1 MAEAPETPVVEETAD
16 ETTEVTTNPGPLD
29 VMIGDLILS
38 VPPRQMKIKQTLK
51 IDEIEIPGRDCTVKQ
66 PIGYKDSQITIELEI
81 CHEEEPPQWSAG
93 KLITPGQ
100 IVKTAQDRFKEIQ
113 SYFRPGKG
121 NIQQPMP
128 IVSILTELC
137 EIENVLIQ
145 DIDIRDDPE
154 YDYLVCTLSLTE
166 ADSIANQL
174 QELAQEATTS
184 EKGEEVV
191 EENLP
196 EELQPPDNYL
206 VDQYNQGK
214 DDASGTEPPE
224 SAGDDTG

>member
-1 MAEAPETPVVEETAD
+1 MMSEAPEETV
-16 ETTEVTTNPGPLD
+16 EVTTNPGPLE
-29 VMIGDLILS
+29 VMIGDMILS

-66 PIGYKDSQITIELEI
+66 PVGYKDSEISIELEI
-81 CHEEEPPQWSAG
+81 PHEEEPPQWSAG
-93 KLITPGQ
+93 KLINPGR
-100 IVKTAQDRFKEIQ
+100 IVQTAQDRFKEIQ

-121 NIQQPMP
+121 NIQQPMA

-166 ADSIANQL
+166 ADSIVNQL
-174 QELAQEATTS
+174 LEQAQAVDVAEESVIEA
-184 EKGEEVV
+184 EA
-191 EENLP
+191 NM
-196 EELQPPDNYL
+196 PPQLMNPPNNYL

-214 DDASGTEPPE
+214 ADASGIEPPE